1 MAPQVI
7 SFYRFAS
14 LDPQT
19 LVGLRDHLTSLGQAL
34 DLRGTVL
41 LASEGVNGSLWGS
54 AEALRTMIDALE
66 EIPGVAPLQSQV
78 CSAQAPAFL
87 RFKVRLKQ
95 EIVSLGRPD
104 ILPQEGVGVYVPPS
118 QWNALVD
125 DPDTLLIDTRNA
137 YEVRVG
143 HFPGAIH
150 PDSHSFREFPTWS
163 RSQLE
168 PYLQEHPKRR
178 LALFCTGGI
187 RCEKATAFLLREGFE
202 QVHHLQGGIL
212 NYLRQIPAAESRW
225 QGECFV
231 FDQRVSLNHELQCG
245 SHALCHACRMPLSK
259 QDTELDSYRQ
269 GISCRYCL
277 NLHSGADRQ
286 RFAERQRQ
294 LLLARGRGQQHLA
307 QSFAISRTGE
317 PDRCAPISPDSD
329 D

>member
-1 MAPQVI
+1 MSSQVI

-14 LDPQT
+14 LDPQS
-19 LVGLRDHLTSLGQAL
+19 LAGLRDQFTSLGLAL

-66 EIPGVAPLQSQV
+66 QVPGLAPLQ
-78 CSAQAPAFL
+78 AQACAADAPAFL
-87 RFKVRLKQ
+87 RFKVRLKK
-95 EIVSLGRPD
+95 EIVSLGRPE
-104 ILPQEGVGVYVPPS
+104 ILPQEGVGVYVPPA
-118 QWNALVD
+118 QWNQLVD

-150 PDSHSFREFPTWS
+150 PDSTSFREFPSWS
-163 RSQLE
+163 RTQLE

-187 RCEKATAFLLREGFE
+187 RCEKATAFLLRQGFE

-231 FDQRVSLNHELQCG
+231 FDQRVSLNHQLQSG
-245 SHALCHACRMPLSK
+245 SHALCHACRMPLSR
-259 QDTELDSYRQ
+259 QDTELPSYRE

-277 NLHSGADRQ
+277 SLHTSEDRQ

-294 LLLARGRGQQHLA
+294 LLLARGRGHRHLA
-307 QSFAISRTGE
+307 QPLTMT
-317 PDRCAPISPDSD
+317 SPSESGPVRPSAD